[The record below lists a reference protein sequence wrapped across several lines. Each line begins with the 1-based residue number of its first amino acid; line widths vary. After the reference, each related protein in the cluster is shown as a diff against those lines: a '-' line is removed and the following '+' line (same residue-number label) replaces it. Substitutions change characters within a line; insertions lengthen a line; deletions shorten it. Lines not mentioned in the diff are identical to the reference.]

1 MNIVLALGLL
11 FALLACIGGENR
23 KTRSAEKNVS
33 PREGDDLAWIDEL
46 EFFDAATDI
55 FE

>member
-1 MNIVLALGLL
+1 MNIVLAVGLL
-11 FALLACIGGENR
+11 FALLACIGGKNK
-23 KTRSAEKNVS
+23 KTRPAEKNAS
-33 PREGDDLAWIDEL
+33 PRKRDDLAWIDEL